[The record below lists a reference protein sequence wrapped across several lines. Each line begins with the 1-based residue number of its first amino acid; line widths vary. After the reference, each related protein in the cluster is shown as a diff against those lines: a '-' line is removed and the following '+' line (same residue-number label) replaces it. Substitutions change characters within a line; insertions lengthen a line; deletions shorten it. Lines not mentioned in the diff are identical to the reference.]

1 MQGTSYTGLIILS
14 MSILSLVSFLESVV
28 YLISHSFKSA
38 VIVVS
43 ILYVVFIL
51 IIKKSTHWWVRISG
65 IFTMI
70 KKQHKDTLYLHAI
83 LIKKV

>member
-51 IIKKSTHWWVRISG
+51 IIKKSTH
-65 IFTMI
+65 
-70 KKQHKDTLYLHAI
+70 
-83 LIKKV
+83 